1 MAVTLLMVGISLALF
16 VYWFRYTA
24 TLILRTRSS
33 PEHVDRVTAA
43 NRLRF
48 AEVRQQLHSRAAQG
62 ELRGMRAVLEQDYRV
77 LTYLLGHAANISA
90 GSYTAEQRLLMANFY
105 CMGLW
110 CSTASRLF
118 PNSAKMALLEMSSI
132 LEYFASVIGQRLGA
146 LSRVSAR
153 A

>member
-1 MAVTLLMVGISLALF
+1 MAVTLLIVGISLALF

-48 AEVRQQLHSRAAQG
+48 AEVRQQLHSPAAAA
-62 ELRGMRAVLEQDYRV
+62 ELGRIREVLEQDYRV

-110 CSTASRLF
+110 CGTASRLF

-132 LEYFASVIGQRLGA
+132 LEYFAGVIGQRVVGL
-146 LSRVSAR
+146 AR
-153 A
+153 ASAGA